1 MKLFFRSLLVA
12 QAAIIMTSTAFAAD
26 PQVDREGYKDYPGIS
41 RVPGFILR
49 EYGDCVET
57 AFDAHKFWIT
67 KDGKDIQ
74 QSVEGHMF
82 WYRYRLKQGLPQ
94 SSALQIM
101 RNYQNA
107 ARSAGGQVLI
117 DKNGFTT
124 IRLNKGGKELWL
136 EIHTNV
142 GYEYDLTI
150 IEKEAMKQEVEVA
163 LDAAAM
169 ASSIADTGTVAI
181 YGIHFD
187 TAKSDLKPE
196 SDPAIGEIVKLLTAN
211 PALKV
216 YIVGHTDM
224 VGDTASNVKL
234 SQSRAQSVVSALVSK
249 HGIAAGRLIAF
260 GAGPYAPVASNKT
273 DEGRAKNR
281 RVELVEISTK

>member
-1 MKLFFRSLLVA
+1 MMKLFFRSLLVA
-12 QAAIIMTSTAFAAD
+12 QAAIVIASTAFAAD

-57 AFDAHKFWIT
+57 AFDAHGFWIT
-67 KDGKDIQ
+67 KDGKDVQ
-74 QSVEGHMF
+74 QSVEGHKF
-82 WYRYRLKQGLPQ
+82 WYRYRLKAGLPQ

-107 ARSAGGQVLI
+107 ARSAGGQILI

-124 IRLNKGGKELWL
+124 MRLNKGGKELWM

-150 IEKEAMKQEVEVA
+150 IEKEPMKQEVTV
-163 LDAAAM
+163 DAAFM
-169 ASSIADTGTVAI
+169 ASSIADTGSVAI
-181 YGIHFD
+181 YGINFD
-187 TAKSDLKPE
+187 TAKADLKPE
-196 SDPAIGEIVKLLTAN
+196 SDPAIDEIVKLLTGN

-234 SQSRAQSVVSALVSK
+234 SQARAQSVVSALVSK

-273 DEGRAKNR
+273 DEGRARNR
-281 RVELVEISTK
+281 RVELVEIATK